1 MIHKP
6 HPMFFKIYL
15 SGFSGIRLK
24 AYLVNSPGGYSIG
37 RPVWILFISVIVIFS
52 TRPVFGE
59 TLYSITQEGASHYE
73 KQEFNLAEEKFS
85 QANQKQPG
93 NPELIYNLANSH
105 YKNGNYQQ
113 ALQAYSQ
120 VASSAS
126 ENALKHKSIYNTG
139 NSLFNLGKLEDAANA
154 YKQSLEIA
162 PNDMDAKFNLEF
174 VLREMKKQQQKKQNP
189 SSGQDKNKS
198 SNKNNSPADFD
209 PQEDQR
215 PGNKSQSPSQLPPKT
230 MPNQNQESESA
241 LKQKTR
247 GEDISKQEAERRL
260 TSLNE
265 DLKKFSRKQA
275 ENEKSPAH
283 YSANDW

>member
-1 MIHKP
+1 
-6 HPMFFKIYL
+6 MFFKMHL
-15 SGFSGIRLK
+15 SSIRIPFPKQFLLNSSACSSVAKLQAVLFTSVAVFFS
-24 AYLVNSPGGYSIG
+24 AN
-37 RPVWILFISVIVIFS
+37 
-52 TRPVFGE
+52 PVFGE

-73 KQEFNLAEEKFS
+73 KQEFNLAEEKFT
-85 QANQKQPG
+85 QANQKQPE

-113 ALQAYSQ
+113 ALQGYSQ
-120 VASSAS
+120 VASNAS
-126 ENALKHKSIYNTG
+126 DKALKHKSIYNTG
-139 NSLFNLGKLEDAANA
+139 NSLFNLGKLQEAANA
-154 YKQSLEIA
+154 YKKSLEMD
-162 PNDMDAKFNLEF
+162 PRDMDAKFNLEF
-174 VLREMKKQQQKKQNP
+174 VLQEMKKQQQQKQNP

-230 MPNQNQESESA
+230 KPNQDQKSKST
-241 LKQKTR
+241 LKQKTQ

-283 YSANDW
+283 YSPNDW